1 MSLFVET
8 NKPKSLEMATQSLYY
23 MQTNLHAFEDGIPRY
38 LEITTDEE
46 LEVAYKVYYKLQDD
60 INLLENYY
68 G

>member
-8 NKPKSLEMATQSLYY
+8 NKPKSIANATQPLYY
-23 MQTNLHAFEDGIPRY
+23 MWANSHAFKDGIPRY

-46 LEVAYKVYYKLQDD
+46 LEIAYKVYYKLQDNTD
-60 INLLENYY
+60 LLEHYY